1 MFGSV
6 FVLTLFITV
15 VIENYRRFT
24 GVSLLTADQRRYID
38 LKKQISS
45 VNPSKHPPL
54 VPTGKYQKLCYKLT
68 IEKHG
73 ILHNTTAILLLLIA
87 LFSMMQYQGQ
97 SATYKVI
104 LNIFTLL
111 CTLGLVVEI
120 PIVWVGLGP
129 RNFWAKRWNVSYYV
143 VLIITTVVNIFEV
156 GFNASST
163 VEFIGRICQTVLL
176 LKLIVKS
183 DRLLQLANILVA
195 SSKDLLNFFMVVGT
209 VMLFFSILLEQ
220 CFGLTKLGPNGSEY
234 INFRN
239 WINSFI
245 LILKMTTGED
255 WNEIMHDYTVQY
267 PNCVIGKNFL
277 DSDCGS
283 KNLAYVIFLAYNVIS
298 MYILMN
304 MLIVLVLENFSFCY
318 DITASF
324 DLLTRDEIRRFKGL
338 WKQIDP
344 NMTGKVNAEKI
355 IKIMK
360 TEENYLDCKLYP
372 QNLQVYSLLSEY
384 SMMKKT
390 KWTVPARIEVDGK
403 LVKLQ
408 LQSTKLKKGGKW
420 MLDAIPNDEIIEYMV
435 WVQNKVTSANWA
447 SRLRN
452 GTFNLCRRKFNITY
466 YQFQFLTE
474 DHSKDDGEIGDITYS
489 GSHRDLAKSPISI
502 HSCLKLICQVNL
514 IEPENCFLI
523 DELLEYKTWYSRHVF
538 RYQHELLLGLVKS
551 YLGRKHFKM
560 VLDISNG
567 VMDFGVS
574 NRASQMEMSHLIPV
588 ELSRDASVSLGSS
601 ISRQLSNQSS
611 NQSRIELKVRS
622 VQMEKAPTN
631 ISESMSISSEQEIEG
646 YKTFNTSHWNSI
658 LKVSDE
664 DDLCITDDDSLF
676 DDDDFV
682 MDKDELDI
690 EKISQIDDYE
700 NDYEIKDTSNVLS
713 NAKGTNGMDSAHIS
727 AIENLSSDAN
737 NTSEL
742 LQLSA
747 ESPAK
752 SEIPDIQVSEFKQI
766 NGRIDRINF
775 NDDDDNYD
783 EGMALEEGTR
793 RNRRRSKMIEDI
805 AYESDDN

>member
-1 MFGSV
+1 LVITLIFTLEFFIVTSAIGFCFTKNSYLKQAWKRIDFIVLVLMWIDVFVSLSNPSYHTRLYFAVKSLRTLRLVTLSPILQNTIYTLFVSGFRGILDVVIFLLFFAIPYSIYGYLLFADLLMRCNAEDVQFMEQCQGLFVSPESGILVSKVWANPENFNFDTLASSLVLHLEILSRERWVHVMGIAMDIMGPGIQPVQDASWYTSLYFVAYFMFGSI

-54 VPTGKYQKLCYKLT
+54 VPTGKYQKLCYKLS

-73 ILHNTTAILLLLIA
+73 ILHNTTAILLLLIT

-97 SATYKVI
+97 SPTYKVI
-104 LNIFTLL
+104 LNVFTLL
-111 CTLGLVVEI
+111 CTLGLVIEI

-129 RNFWAKRWNVSYYV
+129 RNFWAKRWNVLYYV
-143 VLIITTVVNIFEV
+143 VLIFTTIVNIFEV
-156 GFNASST
+156 SFNASAT

-245 LILKMTTGED
+245 LVLKMTTGED

-267 PNCVIGKNFL
+267 PHCVIGKDFL
-277 DSDCGS
+277 DSDCGNKS
-283 KNLAYVIFLAYNVIS
+283 LAYVIFLAYNVIS

-360 TEENYLDCKLYP
+360 TEESYLDCKLYP

-408 LQSTKLKKGGKW
+408 
-420 MLDAIPNDEIIEYMV
+420 
-435 WVQNKVTSANWA
+435 
-447 SRLRN
+447 
-452 GTFNLCRRKFNITY
+452 
-466 YQFQFLTE
+466 
-474 DHSKDDGEIGDITYS
+474 
-489 GSHRDLAKSPISI
+489 
-502 HSCLKLICQVNL
+502 
-514 IEPENCFLI
+514 
-523 DELLEYKTWYSRHVF
+523 
-538 RYQHELLLGLVKS
+538 
-551 YLGRKHFKM
+551 
-560 VLDISNG
+560 
-567 VMDFGVS
+567 
-574 NRASQMEMSHLIPV
+574 
-588 ELSRDASVSLGSS
+588 
-601 ISRQLSNQSS
+601 
-611 NQSRIELKVRS
+611 
-622 VQMEKAPTN
+622 
-631 ISESMSISSEQEIEG
+631 
-646 YKTFNTSHWNSI
+646 
-658 LKVSDE
+658 
-664 DDLCITDDDSLF
+664 
-676 DDDDFV
+676 
-682 MDKDELDI
+682 
-690 EKISQIDDYE
+690 
-700 NDYEIKDTSNVLS
+700 
-713 NAKGTNGMDSAHIS
+713 
-727 AIENLSSDAN
+727 
-737 NTSEL
+737 
-742 LQLSA
+742 
-747 ESPAK
+747 
-752 SEIPDIQVSEFKQI
+752 
-766 NGRIDRINF
+766 
-775 NDDDDNYD
+775 
-783 EGMALEEGTR
+783 
-793 RNRRRSKMIEDI
+793 
-805 AYESDDN
+805 